1 MNSESWYRLGERF
14 VLLCVAV
21 GLVAIVVLI

>member
-1 MNSESWYRLGERF
+1 LDDFFENIDVINVRF

-21 GLVAIVVLI
+21 AVAVLFS